1 MAGGTWTA
9 QNKIRPGVYI
19 RFQSKQEFGFT
30 IGSRGTVAICEPLS
44 WGPVG
49 VLTEIR
55 AGDDPTPYIG
65 YPMTAPQAKF
75 LQQIFLGSNRT
86 DGASRVLLYRPT
98 GTSSAQASAEIA
110 PLTVTAKYP
119 GVRGNDITV
128 AIVADPDNEDSFFV
142 NTIVD
147 GAIVDQQSAETADT
161 LTANDWVTFS
171 GTGALSANA
180 GTPLTS
186 GADGTVAATAYSTF
200 LTALEPYRF
209 DILIYDGSD
218 AATLSAMSSFVQR
231 MCEDNGQYC
240 QLVASFTTGPDSKY
254 DIDVQTGAVLNDGT
268 TLTKQQMCW
277 WVGGVEAGAQVNESL
292 TYAVHPEAVAPSPV
306 MTGAQIETALQSG
319 QLVLSADFD
328 VVHIEQDINSL
339 TTYTLDNGE
348 VFHKNRTMRVC
359 NAIANDIYQ
368 QFSTNYLGVINN
380 NDIGR
385 GLFKQAVVKYLND
398 LQAQQ
403 AIQNFTADDVEVLP
417 GDDID
422 SIVVNLAIQ
431 VVDAIEKIYMTVTVS

>member
-55 AGDDPTPYIG
+55 AGEDPTPYIG

-119 GVRGNDITV
+119 GARGNDIT
-128 AIVADPDNEDSFFV
+128 IVVEADPDNEDSFFV
-142 NTIVD
+142 DTVVDGTIVD
-147 GAIVDQQSAETADT
+147 RQAAETADT

-171 GTGALSANA
+171 GTGALTANA

-254 DIDVQTGAVLNDGT
+254 DIDVQTGAVLNGGT

-339 TTYTLDNGE
+339 TTFTLDNGE

-431 VVDAIEKIYMTVTVS
+431 VVDSIEKIYMTVTVS

>member
-9 QNKIRPGVYI
+9 QNKVRPGVYI

-65 YPMTAPQAKF
+65 YPMTAPQARF

-98 GTSSAQASAEIA
+98 ATSSAQASAEIA

-147 GAIVDQQSAETADT
+147 GTIVDQQSAETADT

-171 GTGALSANA
+171 GTGALTANA

-240 QLVASFTTGPDSKY
+240 QLVASFTTGPDTKY
-254 DIDVQTGAVLNDGT
+254 DIDVQTGAVLSDGT

-339 TTYTLDNGE
+339 TTFTLDNGE

>member
-9 QNKIRPGVYI
+9 QNKVRPGVYI
-19 RFQSKQEFGFT
+19 RFQSKQELGFT

-65 YPMTAPQAKF
+65 YPMTAPQARF

-147 GAIVDQQSAETADT
+147 GTIVDQQSAETADT

-186 GADGTVAATAYSTF
+186 GADGTVAATAYSAF

>member
-9 QNKIRPGVYI
+9 QNKVRPGVYI
-19 RFQSKQEFGFT
+19 RFQSKQELGFT

-65 YPMTAPQAKF
+65 YPMTAPQARF

-147 GAIVDQQSAETADT
+147 GTIADQQSAETADT

-180 GTPLTS
+180 GTPLT
-186 GADGTVAATAYSTF
+186 GGTDGTVAATAYSTF

-240 QLVASFTTGPDSKY
+240 QLVASFTTGPDTKY

-339 TTYTLDNGE
+339 TTFTLDNGE

>member
-55 AGDDPTPYIG
+55 AGEDPTPYIG

-147 GAIVDQQSAETADT
+147 GTIVDQQSAETADT

-171 GTGALSANA
+171 GTGALTANA

-186 GADGTVAATAYSTF
+186 GADGTVAAAAYSTF

-240 QLVASFTTGPDSKY
+240 QLVASFTTGPDTKY
-254 DIDVQTGAVLNDGT
+254 DIDVQTGVVLNDGT
-268 TLTKQQMCW
+268 TLTKQQTCW

>member
-55 AGDDPTPYIG
+55 AGEDPTPYIG

-98 GTSSAQASAEIA
+98 ATSSAQASAEIA

-147 GAIVDQQSAETADT
+147 GTIVDQQSAETADT

-171 GTGALSANA
+171 GTGALTANA

-186 GADGTVAATAYSTF
+186 GADGTVAAAAYSTF

-240 QLVASFTTGPDSKY
+240 QLVASFTTGPDTKY

-431 VVDAIEKIYMTVTVS
+431 VVDSIEKIYMTVTVS

>member
-9 QNKIRPGVYI
+9 QNKVRPGVYI
-19 RFQSKQEFGFT
+19 RFQSKQELGFT

-98 GTSSAQASAEIA
+98 ATSSAQASAEIA

-147 GAIVDQQSAETADT
+147 GTIVDQQSAETADT

-171 GTGALSANA
+171 GTGALTANA

-240 QLVASFTTGPDSKY
+240 QLVASFTTGPDTKY

-339 TTYTLDNGE
+339 TTFTLDNGE

-431 VVDAIEKIYMTVTVS
+431 VVDAIEKIYLTVTVS

>member
-9 QNKIRPGVYI
+9 QNKVRPGVYI
-19 RFQSKQEFGFT
+19 RFQSKQELGFT

-86 DGASRVLLYRPT
+86 DGASRVLFYRPT
-98 GTSSAQASAEIA
+98 ATSSAQASAEIA

-119 GVRGNDITV
+119 GVRGNGIT
-128 AIVADPDNEDSFFV
+128 IVVEADPDNDDSFFV
-142 NTIVD
+142 DTIVD
-147 GAIVDQQSAETADT
+147 GTIVDRQAAETADT

-171 GTGALSANA
+171 GTGALAANA
-180 GTPLTS
+180 GTPLTG
-186 GADGTVAATAYSTF
+186 GADGTVAAAAYSTF

-240 QLVASFTTGPDSKY
+240 QLVASFTTGPDTKY

-339 TTYTLDNGE
+339 TTFTLDNGE

-431 VVDAIEKIYMTVTVS
+431 VVDAIEKIYLTVTVS

>member
-55 AGDDPTPYIG
+55 AGEDPTPYIG

-147 GAIVDQQSAETADT
+147 GTIVDQQSAETADT

-171 GTGALSANA
+171 GTGALTANA

-186 GADGTVAATAYSTF
+186 GADGTVAAAAYSTF

-431 VVDAIEKIYMTVTVS
+431 VVDSIEKIYMTVTVS

>member
-9 QNKIRPGVYI
+9 QNKVRPGVYI
-19 RFQSKQEFGFT
+19 RFQSKQELGFT

-98 GTSSAQASAEIA
+98 ATSSAQASAEIA

-147 GAIVDQQSAETADT
+147 GTIVDRQAAETADT

-171 GTGALSANA
+171 GTGALTANA

-186 GADGTVAATAYSTF
+186 GADGTVAAAAYSTF

-218 AATLSAMSSFVQR
+218 AATLSAVSSFVQR

-240 QLVASFTTGPDSKY
+240 QLVASFTTGPDTKY

-339 TTYTLDNGE
+339 TTYTLDNSE

>member
-9 QNKIRPGVYI
+9 QNKVRPGVYI
-19 RFQSKQEFGFT
+19 RFQSKQELGFT

-65 YPMTAPQAKF
+65 YPMTAPQARF

-98 GTSSAQASAEIA
+98 ATSSAQASAEIA

-119 GVRGNDITV
+119 GVRGNDIT
-128 AIVADPDNEDSFFV
+128 IVVEADPDNEDSFFV
-142 NTIVD
+142 DTVVDGTIVD
-147 GAIVDQQSAETADT
+147 RQAAETADT

-171 GTGALSANA
+171 GTGALAANA

-186 GADGTVAATAYSTF
+186 GADGTVAAAAYSTF

-240 QLVASFTTGPDSKY
+240 QLVASFTTGPDTKY

-422 SIVVNLAIQ
+422 SIVVNLAIR

>member
-19 RFQSKQEFGFT
+19 RFQSKQEVGFT

-147 GAIVDQQSAETADT
+147 GTIVDQQSAETTDT

-171 GTGALSANA
+171 GTGALAANA
-180 GTPLTS
+180 GTPLTG
-186 GADGTVAATAYSTF
+186 GADGTVAAAAYSTF

-209 DILIYDGSD
+209 DILIYDGTD

-240 QLVASFTTGPDSKY
+240 QLVASFTTGPDTKY
-254 DIDVQTGAVLNDGT
+254 DIDVQTGVVLNDGT
-268 TLTKQQMCW
+268 TLTKQQTCW
-277 WVGGVEAGAQVNESL
+277 WVGGVEAGAAANESL

-348 VFHKNRTMRVC
+348 VFKKNRTMRVC
-359 NAIANDIYQ
+359 NTIANDIYQ
-368 QFSTNYLGVINN
+368 QFSTNYLGVVNN

>member
-55 AGDDPTPYIG
+55 AGEDPTPYIG

-98 GTSSAQASAEIA
+98 ATSSAQASAEIA

-147 GAIVDQQSAETADT
+147 GTIVDQQSAETADT

-171 GTGALSANA
+171 GTGALTANA

-186 GADGTVAATAYSTF
+186 GTDGTVAAAAYSTF

-240 QLVASFTTGPDSKY
+240 QLVASFATGPDTKY
-254 DIDVQTGAVLNDGT
+254 DIDVQTGVVLNDGT
-268 TLTKQQMCW
+268 TLTKQQTCW

-403 AIQNFTADDVEVLP
+403 AIQNFSADDVEVLP

-431 VVDAIEKIYMTVTVS
+431 VVDAIEKVYLTVTVS

>member
-9 QNKIRPGVYI
+9 QNKVRPGVYI
-19 RFQSKQEFGFT
+19 RFQSKQELGFT

-98 GTSSAQASAEIA
+98 ATSSAQASAEIA

-171 GTGALSANA
+171 GTGALTANA

-186 GADGTVAATAYSTF
+186 GTDGTVAATAYSTF

-240 QLVASFTTGPDSKY
+240 QLVASFTTGPDTKY

-431 VVDAIEKIYMTVTVS
+431 VVDAIEKIYLTVTVS

>member
-9 QNKIRPGVYI
+9 QNKVRPGVYI

-55 AGDDPTPYIG
+55 AGEDPTPYIG

-98 GTSSAQASAEIA
+98 GTSSAQASAEIS

-171 GTGALSANA
+171 GTGALTANA

-186 GADGTVAATAYSTF
+186 GTDGTVAAAAYSTF

-240 QLVASFTTGPDSKY
+240 QLVASFTTGPDTKY